1 MSLGMRPGV
10 EPLADLATAYLQF
23 ARAFDDPDAEVW
35 DSLEGRE
42 GPFPV
47 RSQAARQA
55 EYLAT
60 FELGGDAPPVPPYE
74 GFARPAE
81 GREGIL
87 EDILRFYEYFD
98 VQLREDNR
106 DYPDHLVTEL
116 EFMAFLT
123 GREAEALARRA
134 SPDAF
139 RRAARDFLDRHLLV
153 WLPVLT
159 ERLNATGTVYGALG
173 RDLLAFA
180 CAHRAQIDRGDE
192 EGVQ

>member
-1 MSLGMRPGV
+1 MNPGMRPGV
-10 EPLADLATAYLQF
+10 EPLVDLTTTYLQF
-23 ARAFDDPDAEVW
+23 ARAFDYPDAEVW

-42 GPFPV
+42 SPFPA
-47 RSQAARQA
+47 RSQAEREA

-60 FELGGDAPPVPPYE
+60 FELGGDAPSVPPYE
-74 GFARPAE
+74 GFARPAD

-87 EDILRFYEYFD
+87 EDVLRFYEYFD

-139 RRAARDFLDRHLLV
+139 RHAARDFLDRHLLV
-153 WLPVLT
+153 WLPALT
-159 ERLNATGTVYGALG
+159 ERVNETGTVYGALG
-173 RDLLAFA
+173 RELLAFVRT
-180 CAHRAQIDRGDE
+180 HRTQIDRGDE
-192 EGVQ
+192 GGVR